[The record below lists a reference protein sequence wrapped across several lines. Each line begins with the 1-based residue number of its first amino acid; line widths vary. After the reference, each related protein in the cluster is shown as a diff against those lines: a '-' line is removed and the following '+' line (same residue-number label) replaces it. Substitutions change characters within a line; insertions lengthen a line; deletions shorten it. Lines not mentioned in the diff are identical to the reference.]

1 MTYVPCNEVSSDLHR
16 RNISIKESK
25 WEMWI

>member
-16 RNISIKESK
+16 RDISIKGSK